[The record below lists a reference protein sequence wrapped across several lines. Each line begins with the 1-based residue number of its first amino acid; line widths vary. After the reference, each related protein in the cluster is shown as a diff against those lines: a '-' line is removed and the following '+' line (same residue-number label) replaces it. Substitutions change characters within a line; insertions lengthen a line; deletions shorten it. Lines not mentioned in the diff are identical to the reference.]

1 MRRQSENE
9 SERAPSLRRRAVL
22 WGAPVALLALAAGLF
37 VRRPIA
43 VRTSLDDLVGDGV
56 EAIPAAVRAA
66 SADLVPVLVGPA
78 DDVAQAVAAAR
89 AIQARLPSDKLV
101 PTAENPLAAL
111 ATNRYGLAA
120 LDDVRLLETSEG
132 RARVAQKALK
142 KFYASP
148 LPPLFPVAE
157 DPFALADGFVRA
169 QMAARA
175 NWNVRDGL
183 LTAADGHGATSV
195 VLPLRLRPEIAADAD
210 ALIVFRAELN
220 AVLSAVRGV
229 PVRLG
234 RRLWRPPAH
243 GRHGGQLQAG
253 DQCAQHF
260 LVRLHRAPV
269 GLRVQQRPLD
279 SAPRR
284 VARGRRARRGR
295 RAPGAVLRDPP
306 DDGRLRHDGDGPR
319 D

>member
-43 VRTSLDDLVGDGV
+43 FRTSLDDLVGDGV

-89 AIQARLPSDKLV
+89 AD
-101 PTAENPLAAL
+101 
-111 ATNRYGLAA
+111 
-120 LDDVRLLETSEG
+120 G
-132 RARVAQKALK
+132 RACEL
-142 KFYASP
+142 
-148 LPPLFPVAE
+148 E
-157 DPFALADGFVRA
+157 RA
-169 QMAARA
+169 GR
-175 NWNVRDGL
+175 
-183 LTAADGHGATSV
+183 AADGDGWSWRDVGRSAASSAPGNRGGCRRAHR
-195 VLPLRLRPEIAADAD
+195 LPR
-210 ALIVFRAELN
+210 RAERR
-220 AVLSAVRGV
+220 AVGGARGV
-229 PVRLG
+229 PVCLG
-234 RRLWRPPAH
+234 RRLRRTPAH
-243 GRHGGQLQAG
+243 GCHGGQLQAG

-269 GLRVQQRPLD
+269 GLRVPQRPLD